1 MKERGNQEA
10 AGSALTRAKGSL
22 VLIVEAREVCSFAGR
37 SSWQLHLYMRKPSR
51 SEVMGNIQLKRGM
64 LSIALH

>member
-37 SSWQLHLYMRKPSR
+37 SSWQLHLYMRKPSH
-51 SEVMGNIQLKRGM
+51 SEVLGNIQLKRGM